1 MERLHNF
8 YTNNTFYHLVFHNGI
23 YTMVK
28 LISETDK
35 AWEKNKTSLTEARL
49 SKKEKDKKRMAELR
63 ARKKPPKMTG
73 VQPLVVAL
81 PDDDMLSY
89 KKIKKWID
97 TQEGKARSAGQ
108 TERSKSSEM
117 SNKKR
122 NAAMRER
129 MDAQG
134 YIRAM
139 KRYLRT
145 GDWDNLYYG
154 EHEQNLTKWKV
165 IAPAG

>member
-1 MERLHNF
+1 MIE
-8 YTNNTFYHLVFHNGI
+8 
-23 YTMVK
+23 
-28 LISETDK
+28 SETDK
-35 AWEKNKTSLTEARL
+35 AWEKNKTSLTEAGEEL

-73 VQPLVVAL
+73 VHPSVVAL
-81 PDDDMLSY
+81 SDDDMLSY
-89 KKIKKWID
+89 KKIRKWIE
-97 TQEGKARSAGQ
+97 TQEEIARSAGV
-108 TERSKSSEM
+108 TERARPTDLRE
-117 SNKKR
+117 KKR

>member
-8 YTNNTFYHLVFHNGI
+8 YTNDNFYHLVFHNGI
-23 YTMVK
+23 YTMIK
-28 LISETDK
+28 PISETDK
-35 AWEKNKTSLTEARL
+35 EWEKNKTSLTEEGS

-63 ARKKPPKMTG
+63 ARKKPPKMVG
-73 VQPLVVAL
+73 VHPSVLAL

-89 KKIKKWID
+89 KKVKQWIE

-108 TERSKSSEM
+108 TERSKSTEM
-117 SNKKR
+117 RQKKR
-122 NAAMRER
+122 DAAMRQR

-134 YIRAM
+134 YIRFM
-139 KRYLRT
+139 RYYLRT
-145 GDWDNLYYG
+145 GDWIALYCG
-154 EHEQNLTKWKV
+154 EHEQQLVKWKV

>member
-1 MERLHNF
+1 M
-8 YTNNTFYHLVFHNGI
+8 I
-23 YTMVK
+23 K
-28 LISETDK
+28 PISETDK
-35 AWEKNKTSLTEARL
+35 AWEKNKTSLTEADE
-49 SKKEKDKKRMAELR
+49 KKQKDKERMAELR
-63 ARKKPPKMTG
+63 SRKKPPKMAG
-73 VQPLVVAL
+73 VHPSVLAL

-89 KKIKKWID
+89 KKIKQWID

-139 KRYLRT
+139 KRYLRS

>member
-1 MERLHNF
+1 M
-8 YTNNTFYHLVFHNGI
+8 VFCTSSYIIFNSI
-23 YTMVK
+23 YGSMIK
-28 LISETDK
+28 PISETDK
-35 AWEKNKTSLTEARL
+35 AWEKNKTSLTEAGEEL
-49 SKKEKDKKRMAELR
+49 SKKEKDKQRMAELR
-63 ARKKPPKMTG
+63 ARKKPPKMAG
-73 VQPLVVAL
+73 VHPSVLAL
-81 PDDDMLSY
+81 PDDHYLSY
-89 KKIKKWID
+89 KKIKQWID

-108 TERSKSSEM
+108 TERSKSTEM
-117 SNKKR
+117 SQKKR

-129 MDAQG
+129 MDALG

-145 GDWDNLYYG
+145 SDWTSMYYG

>member
-1 MERLHNF
+1 MIE
-8 YTNNTFYHLVFHNGI
+8 
-23 YTMVK
+23 
-28 LISETDK
+28 SETDK
-35 AWEKNKTSLTEARL
+35 AWEKNKTSLTEAGEEL

-63 ARKKPPKMTG
+63 ARKKPPKMAG
-73 VQPLVVAL
+73 VHPSVLEL
-81 PDDDMLSY
+81 PDDHMLSY
-89 KKIKKWID
+89 KKIKQWID

-129 MDAQG
+129 MDALG
-134 YIRAM
+134 YIRFM
-139 KRYLRT
+139 KYYLRT
-145 GDWDNLYYG
+145 GDWIALYYG

>member
-1 MERLHNF
+1 MIE
-8 YTNNTFYHLVFHNGI
+8 
-23 YTMVK
+23 
-28 LISETDK
+28 SETDK
-35 AWEKNKTSLTEARL
+35 AWEKNKTSLTEAGEEL
-49 SKKEKDKKRMAELR
+49 SKKEKDKKRMAKLR

-73 VQPLVVAL
+73 VHPSVVSL

-89 KKIKKWID
+89 KKIRKWIE
-97 TQEGKARSAGQ
+97 TQEGIARSAGV
-108 TERSKSSEM
+108 TERARPTDLRE
-117 SNKKR
+117 KKR

>member
-1 MERLHNF
+1 M
-8 YTNNTFYHLVFHNGI
+8 I
-23 YTMVK
+23 K
-28 LISETDK
+28 PISETDK
-35 AWEKNKTSLTEARL
+35 EWEKNKTSLTEEGS

-63 ARKKPPKMTG
+63 AKKKPAKMVG
-73 VQPLVVAL
+73 VHPSVLAL

-122 NAAMRER
+122 NEAMRQR
-129 MDAQG
+129 LDAKG

-139 KRYLRT
+139 KRYLKT
-145 GDWDNLYYG
+145 GDWDNIYYG

>member
-1 MERLHNF
+1 M
-8 YTNNTFYHLVFHNGI
+8 I
-23 YTMVK
+23 K
-28 LISETDK
+28 PISETDK
-35 AWEKNKTSLTEARL
+35 AWEKNKTSLTEADE
-49 SKKEKDKKRMAELR
+49 KKQKDKERMAELR
-63 ARKKPPKMTG
+63 SRKKPPKMVG
-73 VQPLVVAL
+73 VHPSVLEL
-81 PDDDMLSY
+81 PEDHMLSY

-97 TQEGKARSAGQ
+97 TQEGIARSAGQ

-122 NAAMRER
+122 NAAMRQR

-145 GDWDNLYYG
+145 GDWDNIYYG

>member
-1 MERLHNF
+1 MIE
-8 YTNNTFYHLVFHNGI
+8 
-23 YTMVK
+23 
-28 LISETDK
+28 SETDK
-35 AWEKNKTSLTEARL
+35 AWEKNKTSLTEAGEEL

-63 ARKKPPKMTG
+63 AKKKPPKMVG
-73 VQPLVVAL
+73 VHPSILEL
-81 PDDDMLSY
+81 PDDHYLSY

-97 TQEGKARSAGQ
+97 TQEGIVRSAGQ
-108 TERSKSSEM
+108 TERSKSTEL

-122 NAAMRER
+122 NAAMRQR

-134 YIRAM
+134 YIRFM
-139 KRYLRT
+139 RYYLRT
-145 GDWDNLYYG
+145 GDWIALYYG

>member
-1 MERLHNF
+1 M
-8 YTNNTFYHLVFHNGI
+8 I
-23 YTMVK
+23 K
-28 LISETDK
+28 PISETDK
-35 AWEKNKTSLTEARL
+35 AWEKNKTSLTEAGEEL

-73 VQPLVVAL
+73 VHPSVIAL

-117 SNKKR
+117 RQKKR
-122 NAAMRER
+122 DVAMRQR

-134 YIRAM
+134 YIRFM
-139 KRYLRT
+139 RYYLRT
-145 GDWDNLYYG
+145 GDWIALYCG
-154 EHEQNLTKWKV
+154 EHEQQLVKWKV

>member
-1 MERLHNF
+1 MIE
-8 YTNNTFYHLVFHNGI
+8 
-23 YTMVK
+23 
-28 LISETDK
+28 SETDK
-35 AWEKNKTSLTEARL
+35 AWEKNKTSLTEEGS

-63 ARKKPPKMTG
+63 AKKKPPKMAG
-73 VQPLVVAL
+73 VHPSILEKG
-81 PDDDMLSY
+81 DDYYLSH
-89 KKIKKWID
+89 KKVKKWID
-97 TQEGKARSAGQ
+97 TQEGIARSAGQ
-108 TERSKSSEM
+108 TERSKSTEM

-154 EHEQNLTKWKV
+154 EHEQNLIKWKV

>member
-1 MERLHNF
+1 M
-8 YTNNTFYHLVFHNGI
+8 I
-23 YTMVK
+23 K
-28 LISETDK
+28 PISETDK
-35 AWEKNKTSLTEARL
+35 AWEKNKTSLTEEGS

-63 ARKKPPKMTG
+63 AKKKPPKMAS
-73 VQPLVVAL
+73 VHSSVLEL
-81 PDDDMLSY
+81 PDDHMLSY
-89 KKIKKWID
+89 KKIKKWIES
-97 TQEGKARSAGQ
+97 QEGKARSAGQ
-108 TERSKSSEM
+108 SERSKSTEM

-134 YIRAM
+134 YIRSM

-145 GDWDNLYYG
+145 GDWDNIYYG
-154 EHEQNLTKWKV
+154 EHEQNLIKWKV

>member
-1 MERLHNF
+1 M
-8 YTNNTFYHLVFHNGI
+8 VFCTSSYIIFNSI
-23 YTMVK
+23 YGSMIK
-28 LISETDK
+28 PISETDK
-35 AWEKNKTSLTEARL
+35 AWEKNKTSLTEAGEEL

-63 ARKKPPKMTG
+63 ARKKPPKMAG
-73 VQPLVVAL
+73 VHPSVLAL
-81 PDDDMLSY
+81 PDDHYLSY

-117 SNKKR
+117 SQKKR

-134 YIRAM
+134 YIRFM
-139 KRYLRT
+139 KYYLRT
-145 GDWDNLYYG
+145 GDWIALYYG

>member
-1 MERLHNF
+1 MIE
-8 YTNNTFYHLVFHNGI
+8 
-23 YTMVK
+23 
-28 LISETDK
+28 SETDK
-35 AWEKNKTSLTEARL
+35 AWEKNKISLTEEGL

-73 VQPLVVAL
+73 VHPSVLEKG
-81 PDDDMLSY
+81 DDYFLSY
-89 KKIKKWID
+89 KKVKQWIE
-97 TQEGKARSAGQ
+97 TQEGIARSAGQ
-108 TERSKSSEM
+108 TERSKSTEM

-122 NAAMRER
+122 NAAMRQR
-129 MDAQG
+129 LDATG

-145 GDWDNLYYG
+145 GDWDNIYYG